1 MDVSPKQ
8 IFSVAASLIPFLEH
22 DDANR
27 ALMGAN
33 MQRQGVPLVLPEAPL
48 VATGMETEAA
58 RYSGQVLFSKS
69 DGTIAS
75 VTSSE
80 IDVTTKDGRDEVY
93 PLKKFVRTNQG
104 TCINQRPI
112 VSKGEPVKAGQVLAD
127 SSATERGELA
137 LGQNVVAAFMSWGG
151 YNYEDAIIV
160 SDRLVERDKFTS
172 IHISKHEVEARD
184 TKLGPEEITRD
195 IPNVGEEN
203 LRELDEFGIIRV
215 GARGGTRRHPGGQ
228 DYPQGRD
235 RAFRRGKIAA
245 RHLRRKSPRGKGY
258 LAARTTRRIGQ
269 GHQRAHFLARERRRL
284 AGAC

>member
-1 MDVSPKQ
+1 MQADTEDKFVVGQANAKLNELGEFTEEHVEARFADQYLFMPPTKIEYMDVSPKQ

-33 MQRQGVPLVLPEAPL
+33 MQRQGVPLVLPEAPI

-58 RYSGQVLFSKS
+58 KYSGQVLFSKAP
-69 DGTIAS
+69 GVIAS

-80 IDVTTKDGRDEVY
+80 IVVTTDDGRSEAY

-104 TCINQRPI
+104 TCINQRPM
-112 VSKGEPVKAGQVLAD
+112 VSKGERVTAGQVLAD

-160 SDRLVERDKFTS
+160 SDRLLERDKFTS

-184 TKLGPEEITRD
+184 TKLGPTWAKKTCANSTNSASSASE
-195 IPNVGEEN
+195 
-203 LRELDEFGIIRV
+203 
-215 GARGGTRRHPGGQ
+215 
-228 DYPQGRD
+228 
-235 RAFRRGKIAA
+235 
-245 RHLRRKSPRGKGY
+245 RKSSP
-258 LAARTTRRIGQ
+258 ATSWWAR
-269 GHQRAHFLARERRRL
+269 
-284 AGAC
+284 